1 MVIAYGATL
10 KQLLEEPRT
19 SELGPGQPDRARQS
33 DLERLIPESVR
44 ASGPIRNRDLGR
56 ACEAGL
62 WLHFDFLEE
71 AHQISQQI
79 DTPEGSYWHGIM
91 HRREGDF
98 ANASYWFRRA
108 GNLPFFKELGQA
120 AAQLVASNTDHPQL
134 VRIARGENW
143 DPQRFVD
150 LCKACC
156 TGGKLALEASCRN
169 LQRLE
174 WDHLFNYC
182 YRGAIHSDGSNQES

>member
-1 MVIAYGATL
+1 MSIEFGPTL
-10 KQLLEEPRT
+10 RRLLAEPRVP
-19 SELGPGQPDRARQS
+19 ELGPGRANRTKTNE
-33 DLERLIPESVR
+33 LEQLIAQALHESG
-44 ASGPIRNRDLGR
+44 AIQDRDLGR

-71 AHQISQQI
+71 AHQISQHI
-79 DTPEGSYWHGIM
+79 DSPEGSYWHGVM

-108 GNLPFFKELGQA
+108 GNLPFFPELGQA
-120 AAQLVASNTDHPQL
+120 AAQQLSSTTIHPL
-134 VRIARGENW
+134 LARIARGENW

-150 LCKACC
+150 LCK
-156 TGGKLALEASCRN
+156 TSIGGKLAIEETCRN

-174 WDHLFNYC
+174 WDHLFNHC
-182 YRGAIHSDGSNQES
+182 YRGAINPSLPKQES